1 MSENKSSEKTSGR
14 YEMIKQLEGSLWTYG
29 SPIIIRSGVLE
40 RDVVSQKNR
49 LTLKFTNIYQQEI
62 KDVYLKVIAKDSAGN
77 KEVIE
82 HAYKS
87 LAQKYLATKGVFKLA
102 IPNENA
108 DQFDVIIDKVVFE
121 DMRVWQKDN
130 AKLDVIDAVTSED
143 LEEFAQTH
151 LDEYEEIYKFGRTKL
166 QSDET
171 ADIAE
176 GIKQLE
182 KVRWYMDAHE
192 LLDNGYKKYEAAKHT
207 AARKMRGVKA
217 RETRNAIVKKRIKIA
232 FVTVIALVVLSVV
245 AVLAFFIPNSKYQN
259 AVNVLSK
266 ANAAKEQAVNS
277 NKPFKKDGFE
287 EAAKK
292 FASLKGFRKS
302 EDYEAESYYNVGLY
316 FIANKNEIQAKDYFN
331 KSYKAAADSDFG
343 KMAGAF
349 LDYYKGEEALK
360 NNDIENALKLFSKSA
375 DAASDF
381 DLINK
386 ASEGVAHVS
395 YLKKEYKSAWDAI
408 KNVYAKDK
416 SYEKEYGQYGYAYAK
431 FLIDNKKVDEGIE
444 IYNTIAK
451 YTKGANLNDSIYA
464 QAVKLA
470 EKGNI
475 AKSMDLLYKIKKKYP
490 KASTLYEKEYAFH
503 QRIKGWLGLWK
514 HHGKFKGKKKTYRI
528 YISEVLYKGEMCF
541 KIKDKNND
549 QLGFETVISKKN
561 HVTQIVAGSYM
572 IHFKLKRY
580 QDQKFTYALTEP
592 NKMKRTWKYGK
603 EKFVT
608 KYKKKI
614 K

>member
-1 MSENKSSEKTSGR
+1 MSENNNSEKTSSR
-14 YEMIKQLEGSLWTYG
+14 YELIKELEGSLWTYG

-49 LTLKFTNIYQQEI
+49 LTLKFTNIYKQEI
-62 KDVYLKVIAKDSAGN
+62 RDVYLKVVAKDSSGN
-77 KEVIE
+77 SEVIE

-102 IPNENA
+102 VPNENA
-108 DQFDVIIDKVVFE
+108 DKFDVIIDRVVFE
-121 DMRVWQKDN
+121 DERIWRKDN
-130 AKLDVIDAVTSED
+130 AKLEVIDKVEKED

-151 LDEYEEIYKFGRTKL
+151 LEEDEEIYKYGRKTL

-171 ADIAE
+171 TDIAE

-182 KVRWYMDAHE
+182 KVRWYMDAGE

-207 AARKMRGVKA
+207 AARKQRGVTA
-217 RETRNAIVKKRIKIA
+217 REKRNAIVKKRIKIA
-232 FVTVIALVVLSVV
+232 FATVIVIALLAVLSVV
-245 AVLAFFIPNSKYQN
+245 AFFVPNGKYQ
-259 AVNVLSK
+259 K
-266 ANAAKEQAVNS
+266 AISTLNTANKVKEQAVKD
-277 NKPFKKDGFE
+277 NKPIKKQGFE

-292 FASLKGFRKS
+292 FDALDGFRKS
-302 EDYEAESYYNVGLY
+302 EDYLAESYYNIGLFYIDKNDETTAKSY
-316 FIANKNEIQAKDYFN
+316 FK
-331 KSYKAAADSDFG
+331 KSYKASSDSDFG

-360 NNDIENALKLFSKSA
+360 NNDLEKALKLYSSSA

-381 DLINK
+381 NLINK

-416 SYEKEYGQYGYAYAK
+416 SYEKEYGAYGYGYAKY
-431 FLIDNKKVDEGIE
+431 LIDNKKVDEGIE
-444 IYNTIAK
+444 IYNIVSK

-464 QAVKLA
+464 QAVTLG
-470 EKGNI
+470 EKGDI
-475 AKSMDLLYKIKKKYP
+475 AKAMDLLYKIKKNYP
-490 KASTLYEKEYAFH
+490 KASKLYEKMYSFH
-503 QRIKGWLGLWK
+503 QRISGWLGLWK

-528 YISEVLYKGEMCF
+528 YISEVLYKGDMCL

-549 QLGFETVISKKN
+549 KLGFETVISKKN
-561 HVTQIVAGSYM
+561 HVTQIVTGSYM